1 LPASNAKA
9 ATANPS
15 LEQDL
20 HRHGTWPAKRFR
32 SSSASRA
39 KHHAGSGPSAQ
50 TLGRMNRLPLIP
62 TVRVVLAIAFVAS
75 FLNAAEMGWR
85 MFAMERFLEL
95 QTNAAPMAAEQLSTV
110 TAPML
115 RAATNA
121 DRLFGVVQSQH
132 VELHQKH
139 DLLLELAR
147 TQWSSAYFGL
157 LTSGAAAL
165 LVLGAFIALARALPS
180 GLGSRGSNP

>member
-1 LPASNAKA
+1 M
-9 ATANPS
+9 T
-15 LEQDL
+15 
-20 HRHGTWPAKRFR
+20 
-32 SSSASRA
+32 
-39 KHHAGSGPSAQ
+39 
-50 TLGRMNRLPLIP
+50 RLPLIP

-75 FLNAAEMGWR
+75 LFNAAEMGWR

-95 QTNAAPMAAEQLSTV
+95 QTSAAPIAAEQLSTI

-121 DRLFGVVQSQH
+121 DPLFGVVQSQH

-165 LVLGAFIALARALPS
+165 LALGAFIALARALPPRHA
-180 GLGSRGSNP
+180 SRGSNP